1 MEEIKKILEILL
13 KVLKRSFI
21 LSLIIIT
28 IFLLKILYDIIFIK
42 PLGDLDFVFIFVFL
56 VSYNILGLIICF
68 LEKNIIVFIL
78 VFLACLW
85 FYYFI
90 KTNSGEYSNYENWI
104 YYNHQTII
112 SPSIDLYIG
121 KNVGFIKILLQVF
134 ICYYIVSFFILFCN
148 KMFKKDF

>member
-1 MEEIKKILEILL
+1 M
-13 KVLKRSFI
+13 
-21 LSLIIIT
+21 
-28 IFLLKILYDIIFIK
+28 YDIIFIR
-42 PLGDLDFVFIFVFL
+42 PLGDLDFVFIFL

-90 KTNSGEYSNYENWI
+90 KTNFNEFSDYEKWI
-104 YYNHQTII
+104 YYNNQTII